1 MVFQNDQE
9 IILHLMQRKELE
21 TGEYY
26 VKKNTYV
33 FLQCD
38 TLEFGRYIYLD
49 VSGEVT
55 ASVLKVAE

>member
-1 MVFQNDQE
+1 
-9 IILHLMQRKELE
+9 MQRKELE